1 MHTVIVSV
9 FHKLLYALA
18 VTEEPS
24 ATAVLVM
31 K

>member
-9 FHKLLYALA
+9 FHKLLYALT
-18 VTEEPS
+18 VTDEPS
-24 ATAVLVM
+24 GTVVLVM